1 MMPKCSS
8 LSIFFCTTFFCSSHM
23 GYGLTK
29 NGVSSFSFRYT
40 SINGHVPISS
50 LRLNTSWKSLSLAK
64 NSSFCL
70 SSNEHSVKL
79 SFIQSISASVICH
92 CLSSGSNHRY
102 LLSCVGTFV
111 SSVVISVQV
120 EICGISAG
128 SIGLSYVIGLGLRVT
143 GVPLSCKYWSIGK
156 CFKLLI

>member
-1 MMPKCSS
+1 MPKCLS
-8 LSIFFCTTFFCSSHM
+8 LSISFCMTFFCSSQM

-29 NGVSSFSFRYT
+29 NGVSSFSFRCT

-50 LRLNTSWKSLSLAK
+50 LRLNTSWKSSSLAK

-79 SFIQSISASVICH
+79 SFIQNISASVICH
-92 CLSSGSNHRY
+92 CLSSGSNYGY
-102 LLSCVGTFV
+102 LSSCVGMFM

-120 EICGISAG
+120 EIRGISGG
-128 SIGLSYVIGLGLRVT
+128 SIGLSYVISLGLRVT
-143 GVPLSCKYWSIGK
+143 GVILSCKYWSIGK
-156 CFKLLI
+156 CFESLI